1 MTNEVDYTRKWFV
14 LAAVAMGIFLATI
27 DSSIVNIALPT
38 LVREFD
44 SNFAAVEWVVLAYLL
59 TLATLILT
67 VGRLADMKGK
77 KPIYVTGFI
86 IFTIGST
93 LCGLANT
100 ITWLIIFRVLQ
111 AIGATMILALGM
123 AIVTESF
130 PPTERG
136 KALGVSGS
144 FVSIGIVIGPTLGG
158 LIIDLLSWNWIFFV
172 NIPVGLT
179 GILMV
184 LKYIPNIK
192 PEGGQKFDIT
202 GAGTL
207 LISLLSFLIALTF
220 GQQTGFLDFRVFGL
234 LLVSILFLIIFVL
247 IELRIEQPMIDLRLF
262 KNKFFSISLVT
273 GFLIFFSIAATLIL
287 MPFYLEN
294 SLGYETRQVGL
305 LLAVVPVVMGIT
317 SPISGTLSDRFG
329 TRSIAVLGLVTLLIG
344 YFSLSQLSLETSTL
358 EYVIR
363 YVPIGLGMGIFQSPN
378 NSTIM
383 GSAPKGRLGIVSG
396 MLAINRTIGQ
406 TTGIAILGAFWAS
419 RVTLYNQGSVLVSA
433 TEADPIY
440 QVRGLNNT
448 FLLISLIILI
458 ALGVS
463 IWGLLIER
471 KKVCIAKEMHS

>member
-1 MTNEVDYTRKWFV
+1 M
-14 LAAVAMGIFLATI
+14 
-27 DSSIVNIALPT
+27 
-38 LVREFD
+38 
-44 SNFAAVEWVVLAYLL
+44 
-59 TLATLILT
+59 
-67 VGRLADMKGK
+67 
-77 KPIYVTGFI
+77 
-86 IFTIGST
+86 
-93 LCGLANT
+93 
-100 ITWLIIFRVLQ
+100 
-111 AIGATMILALGM
+111 
-123 AIVTESF
+123 
-130 PPTERG
+130 
-136 KALGVSGS
+136 
-144 FVSIGIVIGPTLGG
+144 
-158 LIIDLLSWNWIFFV
+158 
-172 NIPVGLT
+172 
-179 GILMV
+179 
-184 LKYIPNIK
+184 
-192 PEGGQKFDIT
+192 
-202 GAGTL
+202 
-207 LISLLSFLIALTF
+207 
-220 GQQTGFLDFRVFGL
+220 
-234 LLVSILFLIIFVL
+234 
-247 IELRIEQPMIDLRLF
+247 
-262 KNKFFSISLVT
+262 
-273 GFLIFFSIAATLIL
+273 
-287 MPFYLEN
+287 
-294 SLGYETRQVGL
+294 
-305 LLAVVPVVMGIT
+305 VPVVMGIT